1 MIEKRL
7 EIRTSLKTRR
17 KKYEKKKK
25 NRVYEITKEGFLGGS
40 VVLSPP
46 ANEEDP

>member
-17 KKYEKKKK
+17 KKNEKKK